1 MRDGFHA
8 AVINALALAG
18 RRRSRFRE
26 GTAQYVRSPAGLWFC
41 ALPALRQRCP
51 SRRSGSAQASGARPA
66 AISHKI
72 SDAALP

>member
-8 AVINALALAG
+8 AVINALALTG

-41 ALPALRQRCP
+41 ALP
-51 SRRSGSAQASGARPA
+51 RPA
-66 AISHKI
+66 SALSV
-72 SDAALP
+72 AAQR